1 MDMKKSKR
9 LLMWLAAIYWLAVIG
24 IYAVAQEQFHYTWVE
39 NDAPSALAAVGELVD
54 GMTLE
59 QRVSVPADSVQC
71 IEARVGTYGRENA
84 GEMHFALCAE
94 NGEVLAQAAADVSQ
108 FADNAYARIPLDQPL
123 ENRRGQALTLRVTTQ
138 GCAPGRA
145 ATLYFG
151 HSTLAGRVDVARPIA
166 QEDLYV
172 LDGHAGVGM
181 LCVRLGGVNALSFY
195 WIYWVIV
202 TAVFAGAAVFVVRG
216 FARARDGEINLVTMI
231 CTVYSR
237 YSYLIYQLVVRDFKA
252 KYKRSTLGMC
262 WSFLNPLLT
271 MAVQYVVFSMV
282 FKSDTPNYPVYLL
295 CGIVFFN
302 FFSEAVSQGLMSIA
316 GNAALINKV
325 YVPKFVYPDSR
336 VIFSLINFVLAFLPI
351 FLVMLFT
358 GTAIRPAM
366 LLILFDVACLV
377 VFTLG
382 MVLLLSTAMV
392 FFRDTQF
399 LWGVLSMI
407 WMYMTPI
414 FYPETIIPQAFLPV
428 YRLNPL
434 YQFIT
439 FARTTMIQG
448 ISPAPQMYLGCIAWA
463 LVMFLIGMRVF
474 RKHQNEFVLYI

>member
-9 LLMWLAAIYWLAVIG
+9 MLAWIAVIYWVAVIG

-39 NDAPSALAAVGELVD
+39 NDTLSAMAAVGEVTD
-54 GMTLE
+54 GVVLE
-59 QRVSVPADSVQC
+59 QRMTVPADSVQC
-71 IEARVGTYGRENA
+71 IEVRAGTYERVNA
-84 GEMHFALCAE
+84 GVMHFTFYDAAE
-94 NGEVLAQAAADVSQ
+94 NVVAHASVDAAALANNDYTQ
-108 FADNAYARIPLDQPL
+108 IPLDAAL
-123 ENRRGQALTLRVTTQ
+123 DGLRGQTLTLRITAQ
-138 GCAPGRA
+138 GSAPGSA
-145 ATLYFG
+145 ATIYFG
-151 HSTLAGRVDVARPIA
+151 NSTIAGRVDIAQDIA

-172 LDGHAGVGM
+172 LNGKRGVGM
-181 LCVRLGGVNALSFY
+181 LCVRMGGVNALSFY
-195 WIYWVIV
+195 WIYWIIV
-202 TAVFAGAAVFVVRG
+202 TAVFAAAAAYALWGLR
-216 FARARDGEINLVTMI
+216 RAEKGEINLITML

-237 YSYLIYQLVVRDFKA
+237 YSFLIYQLVLRDFKA

-295 CGIVFFN
+295 SGTVFFS

-325 YVPKFVYPDSR
+325 YMPKFVYPVSK
-336 VIFSLINFVLAFLPI
+336 VISSLVNFVLAFMPI
-351 FLVMLFT
+351 FLVMFFT
-358 GTAIRPAM
+358 GTPVRPAM
-366 LLILFDVACLV
+366 LLILFDVLCLV
-377 VFTLG
+377 VFTTG

-392 FFRDTQF
+392 YFRDTQF

-414 FYPETIIPQAFLPV
+414 FYPETIISETVLPL

-439 FARTTMIQG
+439 FARTTMIDG
-448 ISPAPQMYLGCIAWA
+448 VSPAPMLYVGCIAWA
-463 LVMFLIGMRVF
+463 VIMFLIGMKVF